1 VVPAGGPHPS
11 LEALEEARRECA
23 TLDWKV
29 QDLVIIPVAELP
41 REFLPGSGPR
51 GRILN
56 CYPS

>member
-1 VVPAGGPHPS
+1 LRRS
-11 LEALEEARRECA
+11 RKRRECA